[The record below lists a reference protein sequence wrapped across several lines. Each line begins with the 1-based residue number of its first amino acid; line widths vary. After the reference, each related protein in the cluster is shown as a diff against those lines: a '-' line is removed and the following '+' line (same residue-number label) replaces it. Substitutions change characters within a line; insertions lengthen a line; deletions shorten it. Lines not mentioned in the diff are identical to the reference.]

1 MDKIVIQGGR
11 PLRGSVAISGAKN
24 AVLPVLAATL
34 LTHGKNR
41 ITHAPEVR
49 DVDTMLDL
57 IGDLGGVLDSRVK
70 GDIVLDTANIKK
82 AEARYDLVATMRA
95 SCLVLGP
102 LMARLGEARVSL
114 PGGCAIGARP
124 IDLHIKGLEA
134 MVVESFTAARR
145 YGVEDEVVASLAE
158 TFPGIDWERQAA
170 YFFQRV
176 IEHGRRRA
184 EEMREVAQ
192 TVREAGLD
200 PWSAAGSAERQAWVA
215 DLADTGVFGA
225 RGKPGF
231 ARSADWRT
239 EADRIL
245 ARIAGPQDTPPPEDR
260 E

>member
-1 MDKIVIQGGR
+1 SATKMCR
-11 PLRGSVAISGAKN
+11 SV
-24 AVLPVLAATL
+24 
-34 LTHGKNR
+34 
-41 ITHAPEVR
+41 
-49 DVDTMLDL
+49 M
-57 IGDLGGVLDSRVK
+57 
-70 GDIVLDTANIKK
+70 
-82 AEARYDLVATMRA
+82 
-95 SCLVLGP
+95 
-102 LMARLGEARVSL
+102 
-114 PGGCAIGARP
+114 
-124 IDLHIKGLEA
+124 IKGLEA
-134 MVVESFTAARR
+134 MVVEGFTAARR